1 MKTKIG
7 LVALLV
13 PLVSSA
19 IVRGE
24 GPKIE
29 FQMPQRSEEHP
40 YFTMTKAEFEFY
52 KNNPAKRL
60 GIFAKRAD
68 GLAHRYADTSK
79 YVIVGRSADW
89 HRYIAAYKLA
99 MHYLLTG
106 DWESAN
112 VAKQI
117 ILFYADETVKQGM
130 MEITKSSLG
139 KGRLFAGGGLLA
151 PLTWNIACA
160 YDLLYDQFTEPERS
174 RVELYLSKVAHA
186 YVQDHRERQALNPK
200 GWHTVGNGYP
210 ATMAASLLAGLI
222 TQDSELVDT
231 LLNEPEFG
239 FRGWI
244 DFLSKVQF
252 WPEGIGYTR
261 MTLSGLVLL
270 TRIAQIN
277 LGVALLDYRIGDVDL
292 SMMCRFYEPME
303 FPVGRMVPTLED
315 CTHGDLRRGASF
327 YAYFLTHDPKRNQD
341 LSNLITAKEDVISL
355 ASGYWVPPLGMARL
369 LDTFETPPTRP
380 LRTVHLPYA
389 GVCILRSD
397 EPPDKQKY
405 LLFDYGREGS
415 PREHC
420 TRNGSGP
427 HGFGGF
433 NRRVKWYHEHHDD
446 MQIVY
451 FDNGMLLGPDPG
463 YSYRWTSAHNTV
475 VVDGREQKPVI
486 GYMLPPDIRGRLLY
500 LHAGKVIQMAR
511 GTNGGAYPGVM
522 QDRTLVLANE
532 YVLDVFNLKSAA
544 QHTYD
549 WLYHNYG
556 EFEVELP
563 MKAAPG
569 SAGSYKGYSAI
580 TNQEK
585 ASTPADWEMVFS
597 VGDQKV
603 YLGMLGAEG
612 TTVITGRGPGERPPL
627 EKMPKDIKDIG
638 VVLVRR
644 KSMDTFF
651 VALIES
657 SDSPSSRIKS
667 WGKIAEGV
675 KIEGDTFVDFI
686 LLSSELTGDWKDI
699 KLSHKGFSLS
709 GQWKAPFGFLRV
721 EKLTSQVLAE
731 GNVRGIVL
739 SL

>member
-1 MKTKIG
+1 M
-7 LVALLV
+7 
-13 PLVSSA
+13 
-19 IVRGE
+19 
-24 GPKIE
+24 
-29 FQMPQRSEEHP
+29 
-40 YFTMTKAEFEFY
+40 
-52 KNNPAKRL
+52 
-60 GIFAKRAD
+60 AD
-68 GLAHRYADTSK
+68 
-79 YVIVGRSADW
+79 
-89 HRYIAAYKLA
+89 
-99 MHYLLTG
+99 
-106 DWESAN
+106 
-112 VAKQI
+112 
-117 ILFYADETVKQGM
+117 
-130 MEITKSSLG
+130 
-139 KGRLFAGGGLLA
+139 
-151 PLTWNIACA
+151 
-160 YDLLYDQFTEPERS
+160 
-174 RVELYLSKVAHA
+174 
-186 YVQDHRERQALNPK
+186 
-200 GWHTVGNGYP
+200 
-210 ATMAASLLAGLI
+210 SLLAGVM

-231 LLNEPEFG
+231 LLNEPDFG

-261 MTLSGLVLL
+261 MTLEGLVRL
-270 TRIAQIN
+270 TRIAEIN
-277 LGVALLDYRIGDVDL
+277 LGVDLLDYRIGDVDL

-303 FPVGRMVPTLED
+303 FPVGRMVPRLED
-315 CTHGDLRRGASF
+315 CRDGGLRGGAAF
-327 YAYFLTHDPKRNQD
+327 YAYFLAHDPKRNED
-341 LSNLITAKEDVISL
+341 LANLITATNRSV
-355 ASGYWVPPLGMARL
+355 ASGYWVPPIRMRRL
-369 LDTFETPPTRP
+369 LDTFETPPRRP

-389 GVCILRSD
+389 GVCVLRSN

-405 LLFDYGREGS
+405 LLFNYGREGS
-415 PREHC
+415 PREGC
-420 TRNGSGP
+420 RRNGSGP
-427 HGFGGF
+427 LGHGGF

-451 FDNGMLLGPDPG
+451 FDNGMLLAPDPG

-486 GYMLPPDIRGRLLY
+486 GYTLPPDLRGRLLY
-500 LHAGKVIQMAR
+500 LHPGKVIQMAR
-511 GTNGGAYPGVM
+511 GTNGGAYAGVM
-522 QDRTLVLANE
+522 QDRTLVVANE

-544 QHTYD
+544 EHTYD

-569 SAGSYKGYSAI
+569 SAGSDKGYSAI

-612 TTVITGRGPGERPPL
+612 TTVITGRSPGERPPL
-627 EKMPKDIKDIG
+627 EKMPEDIKDIG

-644 KSMDTFF
+644 KSMDTSF

-657 SDSPSSRIKS
+657 SDSPSSCIKS

-686 LLSSELTGDWKDI
+686 LLSSELTGDWKDLR
-699 KLSHKGFSLS
+699 LSHGDFSLR
-709 GQWKAPFGFLRV
+709 GQWKAPFGFVRM
-721 EKLTSQVLAE
+721 EKPTSQVLAE
-731 GNVRGIVL
+731 GNARGTVL